1 MVTDIDYPD
10 GKDMLMKKLKN
21 RPLALQIWMVFT
33 SVILIVFILLSVYFS
48 ITIRGFFTN
57 EIYKTI
63 ETAQENLIEKSSNKS
78 EPKEESNLETPNNDI
93 KEVKHI
99 RLNYSNDDANL
110 VKIEKLIPDKDS
122 AELFLKKLRN
132 QAQNQSSNTKRY
144 IQRTGSGR
152 ILYIL
157 KVNGKNGKG
166 NFIVSYMWDTY
177 RNSLAANLLKRV
189 FSVMIIALIISLI
202 AAKYLAQKLVN
213 PLKDLENRVRK
224 IGKRQWHENINID
237 RDDEIGEL
245 SKSIEEMRKE
255 LVKQDE
261 YEQTMLQQSS
271 HDLKTPLM
279 VIRSYVKAVEDG
291 IYPKGDL
298 ESTMKV
304 IDSEAER
311 MQKRIKNLLYL
322 TKIKYMAKHENEFKK
337 IYIRDLLEEII
348 DSFIYN
354 DRNIKFKLDIKD
366 IEVIGHEEQWS
377 VVFENIIDN
386 GLRYAKSFIR
396 INAYEDDK
404 QQYICIYNDGEKIP
418 EDKLKSIFGTFSKDK
433 GGNFG
438 LGLDI
443 VRRIVIMYNGSIKA
457 ENEDNGVSFIIT
469 LKK

>member
-1 MVTDIDYPD
+1 MVTDTDYLD
-10 GKDMLMKKLKN
+10 GKDTLVNKFKN
-21 RPLALQIWMVFT
+21 RPLALQIWVVFA
-33 SVILIVFILLSVYFS
+33 SVILIVFLLLSLYFS
-48 ITIRGFFTN
+48 ITIRKFFTD
-57 EIYKTI
+57 EIYQTI
-63 ETAQENLIEKSSNKS
+63 ETAQENVIQKSLNKGNA
-78 EPKEESNLETPNNDI
+78 KEETNLETSNNDI
-93 KEVKHI
+93 REVKHV
-99 RLNYSNDDANL
+99 RLNYSKDEANL
-110 VKIEKLIPDKDS
+110 LKIEKLIPDKDS
-122 AELFLKKLRN
+122 AELLLKKLKS

-144 IQRTGSGR
+144 IQRTDSGR

-157 KVNGKNGKG
+157 RVNSKNGKE

-177 RNSLAANLLKRV
+177 RNSLSANLLKRV

-202 AAKYLAQKLVN
+202 AAKYLAQKLVV
-213 PLKDLENRVRK
+213 PLKELENRVRK
-224 IGKRQWHENINID
+224 IGKRQWHENVSID
-237 RDDEIGEL
+237 RNDEIGEL

-322 TKIKYMAKHENEFKK
+322 TKIKYIAKHANEFEK
-337 IYIRDLLEEII
+337 IHIRGLLEEIV
-348 DSFIYN
+348 DSFMYN
-354 DRNIKFKLDIKD
+354 ERNIKFKLDIND
-366 IEVIGHEEQWS
+366 IEVIGHEEQWA

-386 GLRYAKSFIR
+386 ELRYAKSFIR
-396 INAYEDDK
+396 INTYEDDK
-404 QQYICIYNDGEKIP
+404 QQYISIYNDGEKIP
-418 EDKLKSIFGTFSKDK
+418 DDKLKNIFGTFNKDK

-443 VRRIVIMYNGSIKA
+443 VKRIVIMYKGSIKA

-469 LKK
+469 LRK

>member
-1 MVTDIDYPD
+1 MVTDTGYHDR
-10 GKDMLMKKLKN
+10 KDILMKKLKN
-21 RPLALQIWMVFT
+21 CPLALQIWMVFA
-33 SVILIVFILLSVYFS
+33 SVILIVFILVSLYFS

-63 ETAQENLIEKSSNKS
+63 EIAQENVIQKSSNKTNA
-78 EPKEESNLETPNNDI
+78 KEEINLDTSNNDI
-93 KEVKHI
+93 REVKHI
-99 RLNYSNDDANL
+99 RLNYSSDEANL
-110 VKIEKLIPDKDS
+110 TKIEKFIPEKDS
-122 AELFLKKLRN
+122 AELFLEKLKN
-132 QAQNQSSNTKRY
+132 QAENQSSNTKKY
-144 IQRTGSGR
+144 VQKVGSSR
-152 ILYIL
+152 VLYIL
-157 KVNGKNGKG
+157 RINGKNKKG

-177 RNSLAANLLKRV
+177 RNSLAADLLKRV

-202 AAKYLAQKLVN
+202 AAKYLAQKLVF
-213 PLKDLENRVRK
+213 PLEGLQNRVRK

-255 LVKQDE
+255 LVEQDE

-311 MQKRIKNLLYL
+311 MQKRIKNLLCL

-337 IYIRDLLEEII
+337 IHIKGLLEEIV
-348 DSFIYN
+348 DNFIYN
-354 DRNIKFKLDIKD
+354 ERNIKFELDIND
-366 IEVIGHEEQWS
+366 IEVIGYEEQWA

-386 GLRYAKSFIR
+386 ELRYAKSFIR
-396 INAYEDDK
+396 INTYEDAK
-404 QQYICIYNDGEKIP
+404 QQYISIYNDGEKIP
-418 EDKLKSIFGTFSKDK
+418 DDKLKNIFGAFNKDK

-443 VRRIVIMYNGSIKA
+443 VKRIVTMYNGSIKA
-457 ENEDNGVSFIIT
+457 ENEDSGVSFVIT
-469 LKK
+469 LRK

>member
-1 MVTDIDYPD
+1 MVMDTDYPD
-10 GKDMLMKKLKN
+10 RKDIFMKKLKDW
-21 RPLALQIWMVFT
+21 PLALQIWMVFT
-33 SVILIVFILLSVYFS
+33 SVILIVFILLALYFS
-48 ITIRGFFTN
+48 VTIKSFFTN
-57 EIYKTI
+57 ETYKTI
-63 ETAQENLIEKSSNKS
+63 ETAQENLIQKSLSKAN
-78 EPKEESNLETPNNDI
+78 PKEEAGLEASSNDI
-93 KEVKHI
+93 REVKHV
-99 RLNYSNDDANL
+99 RLSYSNDVENL
-110 VKIEKLIPDKDS
+110 EKIKKLIPDQDAAKQFSEKLKDQ
-122 AELFLKKLRN
+122 AEK
-132 QAQNQSSNTKRY
+132 QSSSTKKY
-144 IQRTGSGR
+144 AEKVGSSR
-152 ILYIL
+152 ILYL
-157 KVNGKNGKG
+157 LRVNGKNRKG

-189 FSVMIIALIISLI
+189 FSVMIIALIISLV
-202 AAKYLAQKLVN
+202 AAKYLAQRLVV
-213 PLKDLENRVRK
+213 PLKELENRVKK

-237 RDDEIGEL
+237 RKDEIGEL

-255 LVKQDE
+255 LIKQDE

-304 IDSEAER
+304 IDFEAEK

-322 TKIKYMAKHENEFKK
+322 TKIKYMAKYEKEFKK
-337 IYIRDLLEEII
+337 IYIRDVLEGVI

-354 DRNIKFKLDIKD
+354 EKNIKFELNINDV
-366 IEVIGHEEQWS
+366 EVIGHEEQWA

-386 GLRYAKSFIR
+386 EMRYAKSVIR
-396 INAYEDDK
+396 INTYEDDR
-404 QQYICIYNDGEKIP
+404 QQYISIYNDGEKIP
-418 EDKLKSIFGTFSKDK
+418 ENKLKDIFEVFSKDK

-443 VRRIVIMYNGSIKA
+443 VNRILTMYKGSIKA
-457 ENEDNGVSFIIT
+457 QNEDDGVSFIII

>member
-1 MVTDIDYPD
+1 MDIDYPD
-10 GKDMLMKKLKN
+10 RKDILMNKLKN
-21 RPLALQIWMVFT
+21 WPLALQIWTVFT
-33 SVILIVFILLSVYFS
+33 SVILIAFILLAVYFS
-48 ITIRGFFTN
+48 MTIRSFFTN
-57 EIYKTI
+57 ETYKTI
-63 ETAQENLIEKSSNKS
+63 EIAQENLVKKSLSKAN
-78 EPKEESNLETPNNDI
+78 PKEEPSLDTSNNDI
-93 KEVKHI
+93 REVKNI
-99 RLNYSNDDANL
+99 RLSYSNDEENL
-110 VKIEKLIPDKDS
+110 VKIEKFIPDKD
-122 AELFLKKLRN
+122 AAKLFLKKLKS
-132 QAQNQSSNTKRY
+132 QAEKQSSNTKKY
-144 IQRTGSGR
+144 AEKVNSGR
-152 ILYIL
+152 MLYL
-157 KVNGKNGKG
+157 LRVNGKNKKG

-177 RNSLAANLLKRV
+177 RNSLAAGLLKRV

-202 AAKYLAQKLVN
+202 AAKHLAQRLVV

-224 IGKRQWHENINID
+224 IGKRQWHENIKID
-237 RDDEIGEL
+237 RKDEIGEL

-304 IDSEAER
+304 IDFEAER
-311 MQKRIKNLLYL
+311 MQKKIKNLLYL

-337 IYIRDLLEEII
+337 IYIGDLVEEIV

-354 DRNIKFKLDIKD
+354 ERNIKFELNIND
-366 IEVIGHEEQWS
+366 IEVIGNEEQWA

-386 GLRYAKSFIR
+386 GLRYAKTIIR
-396 INAYEDDK
+396 INVYEDHK
-404 QQYICIYNDGEKIP
+404 QQYISIYNDGEKIP
-418 EDKLKSIFGTFSKDK
+418 DDKRENVFEAFNKDK

-443 VRRIVIMYNGSIKA
+443 VKRIVTMYKGSIKA
-457 ENEDNGVSFIIT
+457 ENQDIGVSFIIT
-469 LKK
+469 LTKP

>member
-1 MVTDIDYPD
+1 MVTDTDYPD
-10 GKDMLMKKLKN
+10 RKDIYMNKLKN
-21 RPLALQIWMVFT
+21 WPLALQIWMVFT
-33 SVILIVFILLSVYFS
+33 SVILIVFILLSLYFS
-48 ITIRGFFTN
+48 ITIRGFFTD

-63 ETAQENLIEKSSNKS
+63 ETAQENVIQKSLNKVNS
-78 EPKEESNLETPNNDI
+78 KEETNLETSNNDI
-93 KEVKHI
+93 REVKHI
-99 RLNYSNDDANL
+99 RLNYLSDEANL

-122 AELFLKKLRN
+122 AELFLKKLKSQAEN
-132 QAQNQSSNTKRY
+132 QPSNTKKY
-144 IQRTGSGR
+144 VEKVGSSR
-152 ILYIL
+152 VLYIL
-157 KVNGKNGKG
+157 RVNGKNKKG

-189 FSVMIIALIISLI
+189 FSVMIIAVIISLI
-202 AAKYLAQKLVN
+202 VAKYFAQKLVV
-213 PLKDLENRVRK
+213 PLKDLEDRVRK

-304 IDSEAER
+304 IDFEAER

-322 TKIKYMAKHENEFKK
+322 TKIKYIAKHQNEFKK

-354 DRNIKFKLDIKD
+354 ERNIKFKLDIND
-366 IEVIGHEEQWS
+366 IEVIGHEEQWA

-386 GLRYAKSFIR
+386 ELRYAKSFIR
-396 INAYEDDK
+396 ISTYEDDK
-404 QQYICIYNDGEKIP
+404 QQYISIYNDGEKIP
-418 EDKLKSIFGTFSKDK
+418 DDKLKNIFGVFNKDK

-443 VRRIVIMYNGSIKA
+443 VKRIVTMYNGSIKA
-457 ENEDNGVSFIIT
+457 ENEDNGVSFIII
-469 LKK
+469 LRK